1 MNDTA
6 PPHRSGIGTWSPD
19 AVNFV
24 ASHAWLPRRHRARP
38 STALDDGL
46 NESSAGGARQS
57 SSVRTLR
64 MASSPAAEALSPLP
78 AAEALSPLP
87 AAEALSPLP
96 AAEAMPAE
104 AKGSRAPMLRAWHH
118 ADFPE
123 ARLRAA
129 KRGRSV

>member
-1 MNDTA
+1 SNLTPHPLNLHSFPTRRSSDLSMNDTA

-24 ASHAWLPRRHRARP
+24 ASDDWLPRRHRARP

-78 AAEALSPLP
+78 AAEAI
-87 AAEALSPLP
+87 SPLP

-104 AKGSRAPMLRAWHH
+104 A
-118 ADFPE
+118 
-123 ARLRAA
+123 
-129 KRGRSV
+129 